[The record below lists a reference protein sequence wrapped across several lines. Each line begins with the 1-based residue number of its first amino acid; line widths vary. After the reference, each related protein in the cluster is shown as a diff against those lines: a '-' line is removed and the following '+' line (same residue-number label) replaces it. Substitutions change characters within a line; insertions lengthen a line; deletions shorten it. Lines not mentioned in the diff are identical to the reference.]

1 MGKRLKF
8 LYRYF
13 TTSYRWRRWLNLQ
26 VLIVLVAS
34 VVFFAALF
42 MTAPL
47 SAKSQQPA
55 VTATLSVQ
63 QTPTVDL
70 LVTPTI
76 TPMPPEFF
84 TNSEQT
90 VGITFVAALLVLIV
104 LIGVMLFLP
113 TNAKD

>member
-26 VLIVLVAS
+26 VLIVVVAS
-34 VVFFAALF
+34 AVFFAALF

-55 VTATLSVQ
+55 ATATQLPPL
-63 QTPTVDL
+63 TPTIDP

-76 TPMPPEFF
+76 TPMPPEFY

-90 VGITFVAALLVLIV
+90 VGITFVAAFLVLIV
-104 LIGVMLFLP
+104 LAGTMLFLP
-113 TNAKD
+113 KNAKD